1 METTAG
7 PARHPKKEIGSATK
21 NAKNRKNEKVSAP
34 AAVDVTDTVAM
45 LTPFITEVD
54 LWPAATHNICI
65 QAPREEKKRKSI
77 TVADETIA
85 RDGAGTSAEVDATP
99 TTAPAAD
106 RSVFLKEAKTL
117 PALRYLENAMCDM
130 R

>member
-54 LWPAATHNICI
+54 LWPAAT
-65 QAPREEKKRKSI
+65 QSGGALGWRSPAQVPRR
-77 TVADETIA
+77 
-85 RDGAGTSAEVDATP
+85 SAQ
-99 TTAPAAD
+99 
-106 RSVFLKEAKTL
+106 
-117 PALRYLENAMCDM
+117 
-130 R
+130 